1 MLSMFTVTGQVLKT
15 FVQPGR
21 VDKETGE
28 TEKSSVKVQIMG
40 EMPVQG
46 GESRLDLITLTIES
60 QKTYD
65 ELKGKRVRV
74 PLGFFAPQKGNI
86 VYFIPKGANPEICIE
101 ENSTGSG
108 AAVVVAND
116 GQEAA
121 TGNQGGAGKVQSH
134 FAAPSKA

>member
-15 FVQPGR
+15 FVQPGQ

-28 TEKSSVKVQIMG
+28 MGKPSTKVQIMG

-46 GESRLDLITLTIES
+46 GDSKLDLITLTIEN

-65 ELKGKRVRV
+65 DLKGKKVRL

-86 VYFIPKGANPEICIE
+86 VYFVPKGSLPEL
-101 ENSTGSG
+101 
-108 AAVVVAND
+108 V
-116 GQEAA
+116 
-121 TGNQGGAGKVQSH
+121 
-134 FAAPSKA
+134 